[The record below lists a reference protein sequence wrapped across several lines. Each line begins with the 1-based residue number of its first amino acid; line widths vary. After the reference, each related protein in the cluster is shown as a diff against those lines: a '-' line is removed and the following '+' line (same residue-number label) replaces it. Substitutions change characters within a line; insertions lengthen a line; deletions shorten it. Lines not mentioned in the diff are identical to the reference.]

1 MNEVTLRPVS
11 PMSILADKLD
21 TIRRLAASASLD
33 PALHRLIE
41 DAARLALGFE
51 PYIEACSTPESPAL
65 RKLAAD
71 TRREDWRQ
79 RYEAG
84 DTTIELEG
92 EMLSGHI
99 EGQFLK
105 MLVHA
110 CKAMRVLEIG
120 LFTGYS
126 ALAMAEALPADG
138 LLLACELDPYAAAF
152 ARRAFDATPHGRK
165 IHIEVGDAE
174 TSLRR
179 LASASETFDLVF
191 IDADKGTYATYLDL
205 VLDGPLLSPHGL
217 ICVDNTLMQGQ
228 PYVGGEP
235 ERSGRAIAAFN
246 RLVRDDPRIDA
257 VMLPIRDG
265 LTLIRRL

>member
-1 MNEVTLRPVS
+1 
-11 PMSILADKLD
+11 MSILADKLD
-21 TIRRLAASASLD
+21 TLRRRAASAPLD
-33 PALHRLIE
+33 PAMQRLIE
-41 DAARLALGFE
+41 EAAQLALGFE
-51 PYIEACSTPESPAL
+51 PYIESCSTPESPAL

-79 RYEAG
+79 RFEAG

-105 MLVHA
+105 TLVHA
-110 CKAMRVLEIG
+110 CRATRVLEIG

-126 ALAMAEALPADG
+126 ALAMAEALPPDG

-152 ARRAFDATPHGRK
+152 ARRAFDATPHARK
-165 IHIEVGDAE
+165 IRIEVGDAE

-179 LASASETFDLVF
+179 LTSASETFDLVF
-191 IDADKGTYATYLDL
+191 IDADKAKYATYLDL

-246 RLVRDDPRIDA
+246 RLVRDDRRIEA